1 MKELQKPRKDQI
13 HVVSMSGGKDSTA
26 TALTAMDM
34 GYDFVGA
41 FADTGNEHEITY
53 EYIDYLERKLGI
65 KIHRVKSNFEINLK
79 DRMRKFA
86 NGKYKFKN
94 ENAYKTVKEVLKENN
109 TFLNLC
115 AYKHIFPSRMA
126 QFCTEYLKRIPITLL
141 QDNLGFEYKKPV
153 CSWQGVRWDESL
165 SRSKLSYIDNDD
177 WLEIYRP
184 ILHLKKEDVF
194 KIHKRFGIK
203 RNPLY
208 DMGFSRVGCFPCINS
223 TKKEILLVEKLF
235 PKHIEK
241 IARWE
246 NFIKNIGPNPEATFF
261 HLNKKK
267 HLVKGFTV
275 YDYIEYCKTFNKSGR
290 PRKNYD
296 FYFCNA
302 SEGMC
307 E

>member
-1 MKELQKPRKDQI
+1 MNKPLKNQI

-26 TALTAMDM
+26 TALTAIDM
-34 GYDFVGA
+34 GYEIVGA

-53 EYIDYLERKLGI
+53 EYVDYLERKLGI
-65 KIHRVKSNFEINLK
+65 KIHRVKSNFYSKLK
-79 DRMRKFA
+79 KRIQDHLE
-86 NGKYKFKN
+86 GKYEVRN
-94 ENAYKTVKEVLKENN
+94 ESAISAIKEAVEINN

-115 AYKHIFPSRMA
+115 AYKHIFPTRRA
-126 QFCTEYLKRIPITLL
+126 QFCTEYLKKIPITIL
-141 QDNLGFEYKKPV
+141 QDDLGLKYKKPV
-153 CSWQGVRWDESL
+153 CSWQGVRWDESE
-165 SRSKLSYIDNDD
+165 SRSKLDYFDHSDD

-184 ILHLKKEDVF
+184 ILHLTREDVF
-194 KIHKRFGIK
+194 KLHKRFGIK

-223 TKKEILLVEKLF
+223 TKSEILLVSKLF
-235 PKHIEK
+235 PEHIDK
-241 IARWE
+241 VAKWE
-246 NFIKNIGPNPEATFF
+246 ELIKKIGPFKDATFF
-261 HLNKKK
+261 HLNQKR

-275 YDYIEYCKTFNKSGR
+275 YDYVEYCKTENKSGR